1 MIKLRSNTVK
11 PHVNFEEYAAKMDN
25 SHTNKALII
34 PYIKGGSIVDFGAGT
49 GRLAEM
55 IKSVK
60 STSYITAVETDPAMQ
75 DILYNVPGV
84 DRVVSKLEDVDNSV
98 DTVIFNSVLH
108 EVESYAKVP
117 YVSSLESMRP
127 QSDLVKTL
135 KAASVLLPSQG
146 RIIIRD
152 GFLSISKKKM
162 SARLLDNDFDVDYY
176 IKNYPFA
183 KSLERVGNRVEGDFN
198 EMKEFLNKLTWG
210 MDSLPREICER
221 INFLTC
227 HQWADLLTESGF
239 NIISINAYMQP
250 SYFYHLQKVA
260 EISNTWETHVLIV
273 AEKK

>member
-1 MIKLRSNTVK
+1 MTTTI
-11 PHVNFEEYAAKMDN
+11 
-25 SHTNKALII
+25 
-34 PYIKGGSIVDFGAGT
+34 
-49 GRLAEM
+49 
-55 IKSVK
+55 
-60 STSYITAVETDPAMQ
+60 ITATTADNDSIGVIIKMNLEGAIKQLEKTHSGDTGSMLDEAI
-75 DILYNVPGV
+75 DI
-84 DRVVSKLEDVDNSV
+84 
-98 DTVIFNSVLH
+98 
-108 EVESYAKVP
+108 
-117 YVSSLESMRP
+117 
-127 QSDLVKTL
+127 
-135 KAASVLLPSQG
+135 
-146 RIIIRD
+146 
-152 GFLSISKKKM
+152 
-162 SARLLDNDFDVDYY
+162 ARLLDNDFDVDYY